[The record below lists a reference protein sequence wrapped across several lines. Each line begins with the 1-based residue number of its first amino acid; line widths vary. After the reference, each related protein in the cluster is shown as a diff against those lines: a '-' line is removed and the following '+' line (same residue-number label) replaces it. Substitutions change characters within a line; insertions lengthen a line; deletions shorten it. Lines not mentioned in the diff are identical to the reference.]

1 MYCLLVGFIGIQGNL
16 IQILKSYLKP
26 PHTHMDW
33 GAGKVEN
40 KMRIDKSLII
50 VTVSKEY
57 MSRTFSKMQ
66 LMYILYLPV

>member
-1 MYCLLVGFIGIQGNL
+1 
-16 IQILKSYLKP
+16 
-26 PHTHMDW
+26 MDW

-57 MSRTFSKMQ
+57 MSRTLSKMQ